1 MYLKK
6 YIMGTIS
13 VIFGVLSVLGMLLGF
28 IPLLGWFNWFNIPF
42 AVVGLILAL
51 ISNSRNGKILNI
63 VVIIIGIIRLFLGG
77 GII

>member
-63 VVIIIGIIRLFLGG
+63 VAIIIGIIRLFLGG

>member
-1 MYLKK
+1 
-6 YIMGTIS
+6 MGTIS

-28 IPLLGWFNWFNIPF
+28 IPFLGWFNWLNIPF

-51 ISNSRNGKILNI
+51 VSNSRNGKILNI
-63 VVIIIGIIRLFLGG
+63 VAIIIGIIMFFLGG

>member
-1 MYLKK
+1 
-6 YIMGTIS
+6 MGTIS

-63 VVIIIGIIRLFLGG
+63 VAIIIGIIRLFLGG

>member
-1 MYLKK
+1 
-6 YIMGTIS
+6 MGTIS

-28 IPLLGWFNWFNIPF
+28 IPFLGWFNWLNIPF

-51 ISNSRNGKILNI
+51 VSNSRNGKILNI
-63 VVIIIGIIRLFLGG
+63 VAIIIGVIRLFLGG

>member
-1 MYLKK
+1 
-6 YIMGTIS
+6 MGTIS